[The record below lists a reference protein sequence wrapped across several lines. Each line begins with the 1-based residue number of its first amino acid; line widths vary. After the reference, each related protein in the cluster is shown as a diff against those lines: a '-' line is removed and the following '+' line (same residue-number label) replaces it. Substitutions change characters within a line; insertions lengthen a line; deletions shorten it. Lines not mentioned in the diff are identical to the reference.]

1 MTTTPDHRTDD
12 HRTDD
17 RRTELT
23 RTLWQ
28 WLHGSPILVAAGLIT
43 FFLFLCAVLIRQMP
57 GQIADEPAAATRW
70 LLTVSEEYGIWGDA
84 LRALGLFD
92 VLHNPLLQLLLAVIA
107 LILLIHLGTM
117 VAALWRFWQAP
128 QALTE
133 TVAHSGD
140 PLMLP
145 ATQPLYRLRQAVP
158 QAPSLLCDQITQAIS
173 PYYDE
178 VIRLTVN
185 SALYPADMEKTEK
198 TEPDLPPEEPVTGI
212 EFRLLARRHRQR
224 WIWLRPLLPMG
235 LLLALVVVW
244 IILVAGWEITP
255 PLLAPGDEYR
265 ATTQRVVFTYLLP
278 AQKAGLTPTLL
289 TPTLIVEINDT
300 PQQLLLGESRSR
312 RWGQIAIQA
321 NPGPPALLI
330 RSKDETVQLS
340 RFGQTQRT
348 ANLGLL
354 FPSLGSEDSVVV
366 DNSVGLRIVR
376 VALLPEGDQA
386 STREN
391 NPSRQSPLDT
401 AAYEQFLVEVYPRD
415 ETKPVQ
421 TIHISEQTT
430 ATIEVGEVAQEL
442 IFIPL
447 PSLAAVVRYQPGI
460 WLLWLAA
467 ALIIMGIAG
476 FRFAPTFLLL
486 QMAPWPTDRT
496 VVVAQSD
503 TAAEIEQLQHLLQ
516 LTPEP

>member
-1 MTTTPDHRTDD
+1 MGNDSAVMTNMH
-12 HRTDD
+12 D

-28 WLHGSPILVAAGLIT
+28 WLHSSTVLVAAGLIT
-43 FFLFLCAVLIRQMP
+43 FLLFLCAILIRQMP

-70 LLTVSEEYGIWGDA
+70 LLTVSEEYGIWGNA

-92 VLHNPLLQLLLAVIA
+92 VLHNPLLQLLVAVIA

-117 VAALWRFWQAP
+117 VATLWRFWQAP
-128 QALTE
+128 DALTE

-140 PLMLP
+140 PLTLP

-158 QAPSLLCDQITQAIS
+158 QTPSLLCAQVTQAIS
-173 PYYDE
+173 PHFDE
-178 VIRLTVN
+178 VISLTVN
-185 SALYPADMEKTEK
+185 TAPYQADTEK
-198 TEPDLPPEEPVTGI
+198 TDQDLPPAEPVTVA

-224 WIWLRPLLPMG
+224 WIWLRPLLPVG
-235 LLLALVVVW
+235 LLLALLVVW
-244 IILVAGWEITP
+244 IILATGWEITP

-265 ATTQRVVFTYLLP
+265 ATTQRVVFTYPLP
-278 AQKAGLTPTLL
+278 AEKAGLTPTLA
-289 TPTLIVEINDT
+289 VEINDA
-300 PQQLLLGESRSR
+300 PQQLWLGESRSR
-312 RWGQIAIQA
+312 HWGQISIQA

-330 RSKDETVQLS
+330 RSTDETIQLS
-340 RFGQTQRT
+340 RPGQTQRT

-366 DNSVGLRIVR
+366 ENSVGLRIVR
-376 VALLPEGDQA
+376 VALLPEAEGDRA
-386 STREN
+386 NTSEN
-391 NPSRQSPLDT
+391 NSSRQSPLDT
-401 AAYEQFLVEVYPRD
+401 ADYEQFLVEVYQRD

-430 ATIEVGEVAQEL
+430 ATIQVSGIAQEL
-442 IFIPL
+442 MFIPL

-467 ALIIMGIAG
+467 GLILVGVAG

-503 TAAEIEQLQHLLQ
+503 TAAEIEQLRHILVKSGVHSH
-516 LTPEP
+516 